1 MDLNEVLNDEP
12 EAPVAE
18 APPVEVPATEEKA
31 ETAEKAEYSN
41 RRRDLQRKEWAAQ
54 GRDPETGQFIPKPK
68 EEAKEEPKAE
78 VKEEPKPEVKQEPK
92 REEFT
97 EKERAFLRAAEEERR
112 KRQEL
117 ERRLAE
123 LEKPKQEGEKKT
135 FWDDPEGFLRA
146 HDQQIEQKLTQR
158 EMNAKLATAEA
169 IARVK
174 YKDFDDNIQ
183 EFAQALQATPGLRD
197 SWLAAPDP
205 AEFAYRFGERT
216 KMIREAGSLDSLRE
230 KIEKETRAKLEA
242 EYKAKQKELDAQRE
256 ALTPSLSDVRG
267 AAKREQPVYTGP
279 TPLDDILKGK

>member
-1 MDLNEVLNDEP
+1 MDLNEVLSDEP
-12 EAPVAE
+12 EAPVVETPAAE
-18 APPVEVPATEEKA
+18 APATEAKTETPEKN
-31 ETAEKAEYSN
+31 EYSN

-54 GRDPETGQFIPKPK
+54 GRDPETGQFIPKQ
-68 EEAKEEPKAE
+68 KEEPK
-78 VKEEPKPEVKQEPK
+78 VEEPKPEVKAEPKVEQPK

-123 LEKPKQEGEKKT
+123 LEKPKPAQEDKKT
-135 FWDDPEGFLRA
+135 FWDDPEGHLKSFETSL
-146 HDQQIEQKLTQR
+146 EQKLTQR
-158 EMNAKLATAEA
+158 EMNVKLATAEA
-169 IARVK
+169 IARTK
-174 YKDFDDNIQ
+174 YKDFDNNVQ
-183 EFAQALQATPGLRD
+183 EFAQALQATPGLRE

-216 KMIREAGSLDSLRE
+216 RMIREAGSLDSLME

-242 EYKAKQKELDAQRE
+242 EFKAKQKELEAQRE

>member
-12 EAPVAE
+12 EAPPVEAPVAE
-18 APPVEVPATEEKA
+18 AEKPAEEKP
-31 ETAEKAEYSN
+31 EYSS
-41 RRRDLQRKEWAAQ
+41 RRKDLQRKEWEAQ
-54 GRDPETGQFIPKPK
+54 GRDPETGQFIPKQ
-68 EEAKEEPKAE
+68 KEEPK
-78 VKEEPKPEVKQEPK
+78 KEPEVKAEPEAPKVEQK

-112 KRQEL
+112 KRQDL

-123 LEKPKQEGEKKT
+123 IERAKPQPEGEKKT
-135 FWDDPEGFLRA
+135 FWDDPEGHLKSF
-146 HDQQIEQKLTQR
+146 EQSLEQRISQR

-169 IARVK
+169 IARSK
-174 YKDFDDNIQ
+174 YKDFDENVQ
-183 EFAQALQATPGLRD
+183 EFAGALQATPGLRD
-197 SWLAAPDP
+197 SWLASPDP

-216 KMIREAGSLDSLRE
+216 KMIREAGGLDELRTR
-230 KIEKETRAKLEA
+230 IEKETRAKLEA

-279 TPLDDILKGK
+279 TPLEDILKGK